1 MKYYTDKKTRA
12 EIDKRLD
19 RMNSI
24 CANLGDDS
32 SGEEYEAVMGE
43 YSKLMDASGV
53 CALYVVDG
61 VYFDLTLS
69 YTFCHCIAL

>member
-43 YSKLMDASGV
+43 YSKLMDEIREIDPV
-53 CALYVVDG
+53 FFEKINPD
-61 VYFDLTLS
+61 
-69 YTFCHCIAL
+69 